1 MQFTRLWPLGF
12 LIAIPV
18 LILLYMLKKQNQPKV
33 VSSIFLWQEIYETT
47 YADKPWQK
55 FKNHILLCL
64 QILAII
70 LLVLALMTPHAP
82 WGQSYYKNVIFVV
95 DDSASMQATYQDTT
109 RMEAAKAWMKDYIEA
124 AGEDT
129 KGYLITAGSSATLTL
144 AGSSQKQTLLSAIR
158 QIEPTYSTA
167 HIEESVQMAKAL
179 GESLK
184 ETYEIVVLTDSK
196 VEVGLEVGRYVYFG
210 EAGLNSAIALMSHQQ
225 TEQGITVLMQVMN
238 KGNKPYTGDV
248 SLYGCREGLGTEEL
262 LDVQEI
268 SLKQGESSTLHF
280 DLTTSQE
287 DNMNFS
293 YLKGEL
299 STDDVLKE
307 DNTYY
312 YVPNAS
318 KGRKILLV
326 TQGNVFLEKALMTLE
341 NCEVYKTNDITLIE
355 SEENYDLYVLD
366 GQTVTSLP
374 KVGNILLVNSEIG
387 SVETTNVLLKELQ
400 ALEQADVISQS
411 DVTEYH
417 VQRVQGVKEN
427 LPDYLSALNFVAS
440 KTKGYK
446 LPYWGKSLLQTSDNT
461 VGFIG
466 DQNGQKVG
474 VLGLDL
480 WSSDFVLTTD
490 FPLLIQYIGDELLD
504 TARVSQYNFTSDE
517 RITLRQNDLAEELKV
532 KTLEGHDVLLDNNQ
546 FTSSNYLGV
555 YQVEVLDKSKNS
567 LASTLLAVN
576 YPAGTE
582 SNLQEDLSGEEVLGQ
597 AGSLKGN
604 KNLTPYFITLLLG
617 IVLVE
622 WYFYRKGY

>member
-1 MQFTRLWPLGF
+1 
-12 LIAIPV
+12 
-18 LILLYMLKKQNQPKV
+18 
-33 VSSIFLWQEIYETT
+33 
-47 YADKPWQK
+47 
-55 FKNHILLCL
+55 
-64 QILAII
+64 
-70 LLVLALMTPHAP
+70 
-82 WGQSYYKNVIFVV
+82 
-95 DDSASMQATYQDTT
+95 
-109 RMEAAKAWMKDYIEA
+109 
-124 AGEDT
+124 
-129 KGYLITAGSSATLTL
+129 
-144 AGSSQKQTLLSAIR
+144 
-158 QIEPTYSTA
+158 
-167 HIEESVQMAKAL
+167 
-179 GESLK
+179 
-184 ETYEIVVLTDSK
+184 
-196 VEVGLEVGRYVYFG
+196 
-210 EAGLNSAIALMSHQQ
+210 
-225 TEQGITVLMQVMN
+225 
-238 KGNKPYTGDV
+238 
-248 SLYGCREGLGTEEL
+248 
-262 LDVQEI
+262 
-268 SLKQGESSTLHF
+268 
-280 DLTTSQE
+280 
-287 DNMNFS
+287 
-293 YLKGEL
+293 
-299 STDDVLKE
+299 
-307 DNTYY
+307 
-312 YVPNAS
+312 
-318 KGRKILLV
+318 
-326 TQGNVFLEKALMTLE
+326 MTLE